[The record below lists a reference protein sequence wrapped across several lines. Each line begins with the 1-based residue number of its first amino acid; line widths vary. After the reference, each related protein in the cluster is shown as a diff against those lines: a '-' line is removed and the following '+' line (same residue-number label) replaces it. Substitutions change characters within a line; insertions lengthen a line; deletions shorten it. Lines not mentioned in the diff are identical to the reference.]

1 MLRPVYQRSY
11 EGQLL
16 RTRLRL
22 RTSLV
27 EARRSLINQ
36 VRGTLRAHGAP
47 LSSCTSKSFVAHFA
61 TGPTPQDSREVL
73 EPLVG
78 AIGELTDRIEAIE
91 RELVEESHSDELI
104 ERLQQVPGVGP
115 LVSLSFVAWVDRAD
129 RFAKSRDVGAC
140 LGAVR
145 RDSALKRW
153 AQTLVARVGKKRA
166 VVALARKLAV
176 LLHRLWVTRDSFR
189 PFPAAV

>member
-61 TGPTPQDSREVL
+61 TGPAPQDLREVL
-73 EPLVG
+73 EPMVG

-91 RELVEESHSDELI
+91 RELVEKSHSDELI
-104 ERLQQVPGVGP
+104 ERLQEVPGVG
-115 LVSLSFVAWVDRAD
+115 LSGQGHRNPAPPRPA
-129 RFAKSRDVGAC
+129 AA
-140 LGAVR
+140 
-145 RDSALKRW
+145 SAPPAPPTAPRLP
-153 AQTLVARVGKKRA
+153 
-166 VVALARKLAV
+166 ALATRQPPLPTQM
-176 LLHRLWVTRDSFR
+176 HRSEASDN
-189 PFPAAV
+189 